1 MTNSN
6 TTNGTAAERELIM
19 IIDDEQDILRI
30 LRMGL
35 TRYNHKIMTF
45 SDPVEALNEFTINRC
60 YYGLII
66 CDLRMPGMSGIE
78 LAKKAKDLDPEVK
91 VVIMTAFE
99 LSPFE
104 TTQDLPYL
112 RIDDVLK
119 KPVSLSSLCKVI
131 EKNIS
136 RRLDKK

>member
-1 MTNSN
+1 
-6 TTNGTAAERELIM
+6 
-19 IIDDEQDILRI
+19 
-30 LRMGL
+30 
-35 TRYNHKIMTF
+35 
-45 SDPVEALNEFTINRC
+45 
-60 YYGLII
+60 
-66 CDLRMPGMSGIE
+66 MPGRSGIE

-119 KPVSLSSLCKVI
+119 KPVSLSGLCKVI